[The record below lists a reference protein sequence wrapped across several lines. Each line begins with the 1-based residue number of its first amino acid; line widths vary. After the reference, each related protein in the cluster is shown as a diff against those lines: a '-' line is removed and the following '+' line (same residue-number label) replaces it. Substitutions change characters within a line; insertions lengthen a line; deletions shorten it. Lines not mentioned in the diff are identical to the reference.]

1 MYKNLFKLDG
11 KTAIVTG
18 GVGVLGKEFSTA
30 LADFGA
36 NVVIVDINKELI
48 DKFVKKLQKKSTS
61 KIIGLVCDVSD
72 KSSVDFM
79 VSNVISEFGCIDIL
93 HNNAAGK
100 SDNLTSFF
108 ESFEEYD
115 LSQWN
120 KIMSVNVNGM
130 FLVAQAVGKT
140 MIENKINGSIIQ
152 TSSIYGLLGP
162 DQRIYDGSL
171 YMGQE
176 INTPAVYS
184 VSKSAI
190 LGLTRHLATYW
201 ANKGIRV
208 NTLTPGGVESGQN
221 DVFKKKYSNRVPMNR
236 MALPHEMAG
245 GLLYLA
251 SDASSYVTGQ
261 NIIIDGGL
269 SAW

>member
-1 MYKNLFKLDG
+1 MYKNLFRLDG

-36 NVVIVDINKELI
+36 NVVIVDINKKLI
-48 DKFVKKLQKKSTS
+48 DKFVNKLQKNSTS
-61 KIIGLVCDVSD
+61 KIIGLVCDISD
-72 KSSVDFM
+72 KKSVDLM

-100 SDNLTSFF
+100 SDNLTHFF
-108 ESFEEYD
+108 EPFEKYD

-140 MIENKINGSIIQ
+140 MINNKINGSIIQ
-152 TSSIYGLLGP
+152 TSSIYGILGS

-171 YMGQE
+171 YLDQQ
-176 INTPAVYS
+176 INNPAVYS
-184 VSKSAI
+184 VSKSAVI
-190 LGLTRHLATYW
+190 GLTKYLATYW
-201 ANKGIRV
+201 ADKGIRV

-221 DVFKKKYSNRVPMNR
+221 EIFKNKY
-236 MALPHEMAG
+236 
-245 GLLYLA
+245 
-251 SDASSYVTGQ
+251 
-261 NIIIDGGL
+261 
-269 SAW
+269 

>member
-1 MYKNLFKLDG
+1 MSIPK
-11 KTAIVTG
+11 VTIIDYG
-18 GVGVLGKEFSTA
+18 MGNIFSVVSAFEYLGAE
-30 LADFGA
+30 
-36 NVVIVDINKELI
+36 VEI
-48 DKFVKKLQKKSTS
+48 
-61 KIIGLVCDVSD
+61 VSD
-72 KSSVDFM
+72 PEEISKSS
-79 VSNVISEFGCIDIL
+79 
-93 HNNAAGK
+93 
-100 SDNLTSFF
+100 
-108 ESFEEYD
+108 
-115 LSQWN
+115 
-120 KIMSVNVNGM
+120 
-130 FLVAQAVGKT
+130 
-140 MIENKINGSIIQ
+140 
-152 TSSIYGLLGP
+152 
-162 DQRIYDGSL
+162 
-171 YMGQE
+171 
-176 INTPAVYS
+176 
-184 VSKSAI
+184 I